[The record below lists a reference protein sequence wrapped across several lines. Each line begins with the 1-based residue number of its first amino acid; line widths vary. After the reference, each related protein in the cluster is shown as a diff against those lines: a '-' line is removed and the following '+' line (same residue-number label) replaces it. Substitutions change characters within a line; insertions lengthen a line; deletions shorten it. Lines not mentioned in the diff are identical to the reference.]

1 MGKALK
7 PERVLLA
14 RDIPKTGST
23 KIMRRVVCAAYLGKE
38 PSAVS
43 WSRERRGGEAISEAT

>member
-7 PERVLLA
+7 PERVLFTRDT
-14 RDIPKTGST
+14 RDIPKTRSA

-43 WSRERRGGEAISEAT
+43 WLERTQRR